1 MSETKCIVALP
12 EKEDS
17 GDVVAGALVEIN
29 KKSYQAR
36 LGLAR
41 VLAKQPG
48 CTEESCRYYN
58 QVIDMAPQVRE
69 APFKSHAKYYAL
81 CPRCITDSVIMPLFI
96 APKMLAARG

>member
-1 MSETKCIVALP
+1 MIVLP

-17 GDVVAGALVEIN
+17 GDVVTGALVEIN

-48 CTEESCRYYN
+48 CVEESCKYYN

-69 APFKSHAKYYAL
+69 APFKSQAKYYTL
-81 CPRCITDSVIMPLFI
+81 CPRCITDSVIMQS
-96 APKMLAARG
+96 